1 MFQIANTIMRM
12 SAGFL
17 GAGNKDFWEKWYNKT
32 LTDTQV
38 DKLDAS
44 YGWVVTVYNTV
55 MTILVPILAIV
66 GAAGILWAI
75 VLGVQMA
82 RADSTDRREE
92 VKKRLIGLI
101 VGIVIL
107 VILIIFFTTLFPMIL
122 SSLIKLPNPS

>member
-17 GAGNKDFWEKWYNKT
+17 GANKEFWEKWYNKP
-32 LTDTQV
+32 LTEAQV
-38 DKLDAS
+38 TELDAS

-82 RADSTDRREE
+82 RADSTDKREE
-92 VKKRLIGLI
+92 AKKRLIGLI

-107 VILIIFFTTLFPMIL
+107 VVLIIFFTTLFPMIL
-122 SSLIKLPNPS
+122 SSLITLPNP